1 MSDITESSRLHVL
14 QAIEDGWNAFAK
26 APWTFL
32 LFQALVAVIALPF
45 AALAGLS
52 GARLAAVE
60 GIPEIH
66 PAGATFLLVVGLV
79 GYVIVVLWGVVGIV
93 RGAWCSLE
101 GQKPSF
107 STFVRWDGDAAGRLF
122 IRGIE
127 LFVVL
132 LIIGGI
138 CYLVGFGLGQI
149 NQVLAVIP
157 ALVALVLFIYL
168 GINQKF
174 LPFIALF
181 GKNASFE
188 AIQRGRTVVD
198 PSWWTVLWFFILE
211 AVINTIA
218 AGFQYGG
225 LFVVVPVLVCISTAA
240 YRQLFGTE
248 DQAGLLNEN

>member
-1 MSDITESSRLHVL
+1 MSDITGSGRLHVL
-14 QAIEDGWNAFAK
+14 QAIEDGWNAFTK

-45 AALAGLS
+45 ATLAGLS
-52 GARLAAVE
+52 GARLAEME

-66 PAGATFLLVVGLV
+66 PAGAKFLLVVGLV

-107 STFVRWDGDAAGRLF
+107 STFVRWDGNAAGRLF
-122 IRGIE
+122 IRVIE

-138 CYLVGFGLGQI
+138 CYLVSFGLGQI
-149 NQVLAVIP
+149 NNVLAIIP
-157 ALVALVLFIYL
+157 ALIALVLFIYL

-174 LPFIALF
+174 LPFIALL
-181 GKNASFE
+181 GKNSSFA
-188 AIQRGRTVVD
+188 AIQRGRSVVD

-211 AVINTIA
+211 AVINAIA

-248 DQAGLLNEN
+248 DQAGLINEN